1 MSEGIFNAVI
11 GTAGHIDH
19 GKSTLVK
26 SLTDIDPDRLP
37 EEKEREMTID
47 IGFANMKLK
56 DGRRIGIIDVPG
68 HEDFIKNM
76 LAGATGVDFVILV
89 VAANEG
95 VMPQT
100 VEHLRIM
107 QLLGIK
113 KGLIALTM
121 CDMTEPDMIE
131 LVSEDLRALVKDT
144 FLEGAPI
151 MQVSNKTKA
160 GIRELYEAVDQGIRD
175 LPPRDDDFVFRMY
188 IQRVFSKK
196 GFGAVVT
203 GVPVSGSAKINDEV
217 EVVQHDKRYK
227 IKSLH
232 AYMSEVDSISAGH
245 SSAMN
250 LANCDY
256 KEVSR
261 GFVVAAPGHYKTS
274 LEFQVEFNFARD
286 AERFLPERMKKLRS
300 GFPVKFYVG
309 TAEADGKIIFLE
321 TNALSPGEK
330 ATANIKLIDPIVVQ
344 EADKFILRTQ
354 TPTYTVGG
362 GIVINVP
369 AARLRMKKAEFVG
382 FLRDKN
388 DSLGDTTRRVD
399 FLLRNH
405 TGEFLSL
412 MRLSLVT
419 HITQDSLSAIID
431 KLKGNLIFYSDSRFC
446 HREAI
451 EASKK
456 LVISAIESFHKENTS
471 KAGVT
476 DVVLRRMTRFD
487 DRFFEMIVAEMK
499 KECSIEAV
507 GDVYRLPGAKI
518 KLSKDESAI
527 YEQLEGMI
535 RSRAL
540 ATPKFDELPALF
552 PNVPTR
558 KVESVL
564 KILTDEGKVI
574 YMKDGVLLH
583 SETLESVKTKLREAL
598 TKEKS
603 MEPSRIRDLLNTSRK
618 YIIPLLE
625 YLDSI
630 KFTKRVGNKRVLNV

>member
-1 MSEGIFNAVI
+1 MAEGIFRAVI

-19 GKSTLVK
+19 GKSSLVK

-56 DGRRIGIIDVPG
+56 DGRRIGFIDVPG

-100 VEHLRIM
+100 VEHLRIA

-131 LVSEDLRALVKDT
+131 LVSEDLRSLVKDT

-151 MQVSNKTKA
+151 IKVSNKTKVGISELYDA
-160 GIRELYEAVDQGIRD
+160 IDEGIRK
-175 LPPRDDDFVFRMY
+175 LPPRACDHVFRMY
-188 IQRVFSKK
+188 VQRVFSKK
-196 GFGAVVT
+196 GYGAVVT

-217 EVVQHDKRYK
+217 EIVQHGKTYK
-227 IKSLH
+227 IKNLH

-245 SSAMN
+245 SSAIN

-261 GFVVAAPGHYKTS
+261 GFVVAAPGYYKTS
-274 LEFQVEFNFARD
+274 LEFQVEFHFVRD
-286 AERFLPERMKKLRS
+286 AERFLPEGMKRLRS

-321 TNALSPGEK
+321 TNTLSPGEK
-330 ATANIKLIDPIVVQ
+330 ALASIKLTDPVVVQ
-344 EADKFILRTQ
+344 DGDKFILRTQ

-362 GIVINVP
+362 GIVVNVP
-369 AARLRMKKAEFVG
+369 ASRLRMKKNELIG
-382 FLRDKN
+382 FLRDKKN
-388 DSLGDTTRRVD
+388 SLADVIREVD
-399 FLLRNH
+399 FTLRH
-405 TGEFLSL
+405 SPGKFLSL
-412 MRLSLVT
+412 GELSLAT
-419 HITQDSLSAIID
+419 HRAED
-431 KLKGNLIFYSDSRFC
+431 KLRGVVERLKDNLIYYSDGRFC
-446 HREAI
+446 HRKAI
-451 EASKK
+451 ETSKK
-456 LVISAIESFHKENTS
+456 LVISAIENFHKTNAS

-476 DVVLRRMTRFD
+476 SVVLRQLTGFD
-487 DRFFEMIVAEMK
+487 GKFFETLIGEMK
-499 KECSIEAV
+499 KEGMIEVA
-507 GDVYRLPGAKI
+507 GDVYRLPGSKI
-518 KLSKDESAI
+518 KLSKDETAI
-527 YEQLEGMI
+527 YEQLELII

-540 ATPKFDELPALF
+540 STPKFDELPSLF
-552 PNVPTR
+552 PNIPPK
-558 KVESVL
+558 KVEALL
-564 KILTDEGKVI
+564 KILTDEGKVV
-574 YMKDGVLLH
+574 YLKDGILFH
-583 SETLESVKTKLREAL
+583 SETLESVKAKLREAL
-598 TKEKS
+598 IKEKS
-603 MEPSRIRDLLNTSRK
+603 MEPSRVRDLLNTSRK

-630 KFTKRVGNKRVLNV
+630 KFTKRVGNKRVLNS